1 MASVAPLV
9 VGVVLWAIW
18 DSPFALVGA
27 LIGPVMVV
35 AHFFDSRRRHRA
47 QARSEVSAAR
57 LTAVAKQRE
66 SHAALRTL
74 REDEN
79 RRFPSIATIVNTAS
93 WHPAFDGS
101 TLVRAGSQTR
111 DGVRGFPWL
120 VDVANGVCVLG
131 VGDAAESV
139 VRSLVVGVSARLGQ
153 ARSVDSQSWE
163 WPMGIRL
170 SRRDDPLCAL
180 TIRCGAESIE
190 SVGRRGEL
198 PDSVDAVADN
208 TEDWERV
215 LALCGEEVA
224 VVEWDDRSACP
235 IGVGCDSTGAFV
247 VDPTS
252 LSPHIA
258 IAGRTGSGKSE
269 FISALLSDWAERF
282 APGRL
287 SWVGFDFKGGATL
300 APLARLSNCR
310 GVETDLDP
318 RAAERL
324 WRVIGAEILRRESAL
339 MAESVARIEDS
350 TSMSRLVVVIDEFP
364 ELVRLI
370 PGAAETIGA
379 IARRG
384 RSLGMHLVISTQNA
398 SALSRDGLL
407 ANLTTRVC
415 FPLGGTHDVTMFL
428 GSPPMRQPRLGE
440 PVIGLSDGSTRTIR
454 VRHGASSGTL
464 VPVCGERLPPLTGPP
479 PTPPISG
486 SDGFGLV
493 DDPDAVNPT
502 VARWSPEDGDVVVVG
517 RRGSGR
523 TTAIAALVRS
533 MSATW
538 IRSSREIAESRG
550 VVVVDNLDS
559 MLSGLTDI
567 ERFDLSAALESRR
580 RTNPPVTFIMTTTQW
595 LPRVHGAVRNVVT
608 LSTNTRDEH
617 LVTGEPVD
625 TFDATAPPGVGS
637 WKGKRVVIY
646 ASTESMVTDDSP

>member
-1 MASVAPLV
+1 MASVAPIV

-35 AHFFDSRRRHRA
+35 AHFFDSRHRHRA
-47 QARSEVSAAR
+47 QLRSEVRAAR
-57 LTAVAKQRE
+57 LAAVAKQRD
-66 SHAALRTL
+66 SHAALTTIRD
-74 REDEN
+74 DEN
-79 RRFPSIATIVNTAS
+79 RRFPSIATIAHTVS

-101 TLVRAGSQTR
+101 TLVRAGSHTR

-131 VGDAAESV
+131 SGDVADSV
-139 VRSLVVGVSARLGQ
+139 VRSLVVGISARLGQ

-180 TIRCGAESIE
+180 SIRCGAESIE

-198 PDSVDAVADN
+198 PDTVDAVADN
-208 TEDWERV
+208 TEGWEQV
-215 LALCGEEVA
+215 LALCGEGNA
-224 VVEWDDRSACP
+224 VVEWDDRSACS

-247 VDPTS
+247 CDPAS
-252 LSPHIA
+252 SSPHIA

-282 APGRL
+282 APDRL

-300 APLARLSNCR
+300 TPLAHLSNCR
-310 GVETDLDP
+310 GVETDLNP

-324 WRVIGAEILRRESAL
+324 WRSLGAEILRRESAL

-350 TSMSRLVVVIDEFP
+350 TSMARLAVVIDEFP

-370 PGAAETIGA
+370 PNSAEIIGA

-428 GSPPMRQPRLGE
+428 GSPPMRQPRVGE
-440 PVIGLSDGSTRTIR
+440 PVIGLPDGSTRTIR
-454 VRHGASSGTL
+454 VRHGASSGTV
-464 VPVCGERLPPLTGPP
+464 VPVRGERLSPLTGPRP
-479 PTPPISG
+479 SPPITG
-486 SDGFGLV
+486 TDGFGLV

-502 VARWSPEDGDVVVVG
+502 VARWSPDDGDVIVVG

-523 TTAIAALVRS
+523 TTALAALVRP

-538 IRSSREIAESRG
+538 IRSSGELATSHG
-550 VVVVDNLDS
+550 VVVIDNLDS

-567 ERFDLSAALESRR
+567 ERFDLTATLESRR
-580 RTNPPVTFIMTTTQW
+580 RANPPVTFVMSTMQW

-646 ASTESMVTDDSP
+646 ASTDSMVTDESP

>member
-1 MASVAPLV
+1 MASVAPIV

-27 LIGPVMVV
+27 FIGPVMVV
-35 AHFFDSRRRHRA
+35 SHFFDSRRRHRA
-47 QARSEVSAAR
+47 QLRSEVSASR

-66 SHAALRTL
+66 SHATL
-74 REDEN
+74 TTIRDDEN
-79 RRFPSIATIVNTAS
+79 RRFPSIATIAHTVS

-101 TLVRAGSQTR
+101 TLVRAGSHTR
-111 DGVRGFPWL
+111 DGVHGFPWL

-131 VGDAAESV
+131 SGDVADSV
-139 VRSLVVGVSARLGQ
+139 VRSLVVGISARLGQ
-153 ARSVDSQSWE
+153 AISVDAQSWE
-163 WPMGIRL
+163 WPMGVRL
-170 SRRDDPLCAL
+170 SRREDPLCAL
-180 TIRCGAESIE
+180 SIRCGAESID

-198 PDSVDAVADN
+198 PDTVDAVADN
-208 TEDWERV
+208 TEGWERV
-215 LALCGEEVA
+215 LALCGEGDA
-224 VVEWDDRSACP
+224 VVEWDNRSACP
-235 IGVGCDSTGAFV
+235 IGVGLSSAGTLV
-247 VDPTS
+247 LDPTS
-252 LSPHIA
+252 SSPHMA

-269 FISALLSDWAERF
+269 FIAALLSDWAERF
-282 APGRL
+282 APGSL

-324 WRVIGAEILRRESAL
+324 WRSLGAEILRRESAL
-339 MAESVARIEDS
+339 KAEGVARIEDS

-370 PGAAETIGA
+370 PSSAEIIGA

-384 RSLGMHLVISTQNA
+384 RSLGMHLIISTQNA

-428 GSPPMRQPRLGE
+428 GSPPMRQPRVGE

-454 VRHGASSGTL
+454 VRHGASSGTV
-464 VPVCGERLPPLTGPP
+464 VPVRGERLPLLTGAP

-502 VARWSPEDGDVVVVG
+502 VARWSPDDGDVVVVG

-523 TTAIAALVRS
+523 TTALTALVRS

-538 IRSSREIAESRG
+538 IRSRGEIAASRG
-550 VVVVDNLDS
+550 VVVIDNLDS

-567 ERFDLSAALESRR
+567 ERFDLTAALESRR
-580 RTNPPVTFIMTTTQW
+580 RANPPVTFVMSTMQW

-637 WKGKRVVIY
+637 WKRKRVVIY
-646 ASTESMVTDDSP
+646 ASTDSMVTDESP